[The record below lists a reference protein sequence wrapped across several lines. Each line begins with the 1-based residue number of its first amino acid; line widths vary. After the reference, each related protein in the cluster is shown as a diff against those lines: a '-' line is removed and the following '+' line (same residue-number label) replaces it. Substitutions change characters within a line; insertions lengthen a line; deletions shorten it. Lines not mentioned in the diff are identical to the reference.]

1 MMSPR
6 WGRLTGLL
14 VRGLPGFFVLAWL
27 TFWLTSRDAV
37 FALIA
42 AAAQSA
48 AITLLLGVTAGAGW
62 ASRPLTARGLAL
74 VLAAWALPLGLFVAL
89 LLAALGVAAQ
99 WDAIAGLAVFGA
111 AAAFHARHLSGVRG
125 LQDQSPLVFMSVAT
139 ARGYL
144 TGRRRA
150 VVPLG
155 HVTLPASAA
164 AIGRLNRAK
173 ARVVVAT
180 READH
185 DELITAVRDLRE
197 ALADTADPGTALL
210 SVDAL
215 VTAESMLAQ
224 RSRDGRRYEQAV
236 EWYAR
241 LAERSGIAG
250 ARASAHANRAD
261 FAAFEMM
268 LASDDEQAA
277 EAAGDQDE
285 ATRAHRRVADA
296 FRATERELSAAI
308 HLTPEGAEIFPQYL
322 GNLGLHLDL
331 SGNVLGEDR
340 TDEGIALVRAA
351 LAHPAG
357 RSREQR
363 PLLKLSLGQ
372 VLLARWM
379 HRSQAADRA
388 GDVTEADLDEAE
400 GLLSGLLKA
409 ESPVKARAWRLM
421 LEVSARS
428 TRQRSLP
435 VPAAARE
442 AFAAGLADAT
452 SDLIPVADLF
462 TDWAERTRAHPA
474 VRADA
479 YWMRSVAT
487 AWDAMRRELPPSR
500 LRILADSQDLAA
512 EAAYWLARTKRVTD
526 AVIAIEQSRA
536 ILLTRLAGIL
546 APEMTRGL
554 LAAARPDLVSEY
566 LAALRA
572 RADAYR
578 HQFGQ
583 QAGDDTSGTPSE
595 LEVAQARLIQ
605 LNRQVAAV
613 MGDVDPLG
621 LPSYPAIQAAATT
634 APVLYLAAAEDGG
647 LALLVRGTGDP
658 WHAEVPALTRSSLAG
673 YSAAF
678 RAPKVSSRAV
688 RASMDWLTTRVL
700 PLVIEQIAHD
710 REIVV
715 VPVGDLTL
723 LPVNGALMAAT
734 AGRPRGPVCVRYLP
748 NARAAT
754 QEQQPWRLGPA
765 GTTTLVIDVARP
777 TGWPPLL
784 LAQREAQALAG
795 RPGARRITDAT
806 IAEVLSALPGFDIV
820 QFFCHGKADAADPL
834 AGGLV
839 VHDGMLTVQQ
849 LFRRLP
855 ARRQL
860 VIVAACESHVAG
872 TAAIDEVIGFPAAL
886 HQAGASGVIAAQW
899 EVDERAAAVVLR
911 QLNDRL
917 AAGTPPPHALAQA
930 QDWLRTA
937 TRSALARQYPDLYRT
952 LGPAGSQPDDL
963 DMPHADPVDWAAFA
977 YTGQ

>member
-1 MMSPR
+1 MSSR

-14 VRGLPGFFVLAWL
+14 ARGLPGFFALAWL
-27 TFWLTSRDAV
+27 TFWLTSRDAG

-48 AITLLLGVTAGAGW
+48 ALALLLGVTAGAGW
-62 ASRPLTARGLAL
+62 ASRPLTARGLVL
-74 VLAAWALPLGLFVAL
+74 VLAAWALPPGLFVAL
-89 LLAALGVAAQ
+89 LLASLGVAAR
-99 WDAIAGLAVFGA
+99 WDVIAGLAVFGA
-111 AAAFHARHLSGVRG
+111 AAAFHARHLSSVRG
-125 LQDQSPLVFMSVAT
+125 LQRQSPLVFMSLAG

-144 TGRRRA
+144 TDRWRE
-150 VVPLG
+150 VVPFG
-155 HVTLPASAA
+155 HTTLPASAA
-164 AIGRLNRAK
+164 AIGRLNDARAR
-173 ARVVVAT
+173 ALVAT
-180 READH
+180 QEADH
-185 DELITAVRDLRE
+185 DELITAVRDLRQ
-197 ALADTADPGTALL
+197 ALADTVDSGTALL
-210 SVDAL
+210 AGDVL
-215 VTAESMLAQ
+215 VSAESMLAQ

-241 LAERSGIAG
+241 LAERSGITG
-250 ARASAHANRAD
+250 AQASAHANRAE

-268 LASDDEQAA
+268 LAGDDEKAA
-277 EAAGDQDE
+277 EAAGDLDE

-296 FRATERELSAAI
+296 FRATEREMSAAI
-308 HLTPEGAEIFPQYL
+308 HLTPEGAEIYPQYL
-322 GNLGLHLDL
+322 ANLGLHLDL
-331 SGNVLGEDR
+331 SGAVVGEDR
-340 TDEGIALVRAA
+340 TDEGIGLVRAA

-357 RSREQR
+357 RSKEQL
-363 PLLKLSLGQ
+363 PFLTLMLGQ
-372 VLLARWM
+372 VLLARW
-379 HRSQAADRA
+379 RQRCEAADRA

-409 ESPVKARAWRLM
+409 ENPVRARAWRLM
-421 LEVSARS
+421 LEISAGS
-428 TRQRSLP
+428 TRPRSVP
-435 VPAAARE
+435 VPVAARE

-452 SDLIPVADLF
+452 ADLIPVADLF

-500 LRILADSQDLAA
+500 SRILADSQDLAA
-512 EAAYWLARTKRVTD
+512 AAGYWLARTNRVTD
-526 AVIAIEQSRA
+526 AVIAIEQSRG

-546 APEMTRGL
+546 APEITRGL
-554 LAAARPDLVSEY
+554 LAAGRADLVSEY

-583 QAGDDTSGTPSE
+583 QAGDDTSVTPSE

-613 MGDVDPLG
+613 IGDVDPLG

-658 WHAEVPALTRSSLAG
+658 WHAEVPALTRSALAG

-678 RAPKVSSRAV
+678 RAPRVSARAV

-700 PLVIEQIAHD
+700 PVVIEQIAHD
-710 REIVV
+710 HEIVV

-748 NARAAT
+748 NARVAT
-754 QEQQPWRLGPA
+754 QEQPWRLGPA
-765 GTTTLVIDVARP
+765 QTTTLVIDVARP
-777 TGWPPLL
+777 TGWPPLR
-784 LAQREAQALAG
+784 LAQREAQALAR
-795 RPGARRITDAT
+795 RPGARRMTDAT
-806 IAEVLSALPGFDIV
+806 IADALSALPAFDIV

-834 AGGLV
+834 ASGLV

-855 ARRQL
+855 DRRQL
-860 VIVAACESHVAG
+860 VIVAACESHAVG
-872 TAAIDEVIGFPAAL
+872 TSAIDEVIGLPAAL

-899 EVDERAAAVVLR
+899 EIDERAAAVVLR
-911 QLNDRL
+911 QLHDRL
-917 AAGTPPPHALAQA
+917 AAGTPPPRALAQA
-930 QDWLRTA
+930 QVWLRTA
-937 TRSALARQYPDLYRT
+937 TRSALASQYPDLYRT